1 MRSMTKRAK
10 LYATYQEFLLG
21 LQRVLHR
28 PKEVKITVIEIVGEK
43 RKRNLAFPTCT
54 GVTIVKKGLR
64 SRAWRQH
71 SEVRTSTRWACV
83 PLYYLKYRSIIHLH
97 QTSEHKYEFCHTLR
111 KHTFLLFFYKN
122 TNLSSVKR
130 TRCSCVFH
138 SILYLFYPCQ
148 IVMRSMISTG

>member
-1 MRSMTKRAK
+1 MTKRAK

-54 GVTIVKKGLR
+54 GVTIAL
-64 SRAWRQH
+64 SRVTSAQRGKNQH
-71 SEVRTSTRWACV
+71 EMGACAV
-83 PLYYLKYRSIIHLH
+83 ILFEIPQHHSSSSDVGTQIRVLSYTMKTHILI
-97 QTSEHKYEFCHTLR
+97 F
-111 KHTFLLFFYKN
+111 FFYKN